1 MNWGFNAVEIKYS
14 QYGLINRSLLQLEET
29 GFMNRIF
36 NALITDKRLTF
47 KISIP
52 NDLYLRA
59 DVLCDDVL
67 QMRTVEKEYT
77 QGELVQHI
85 FLDFLDEVRRHDSNV
100 GAIHT
105 RLNVRLQQ
113 LPLVNDQ
120 PIIPSRS
127 KTSIQT
133 KIDRRD
139 VLRAEVLL
147 QDLSY
152 FVPNHGL
159 NVEKLIEIVYLDFLT
174 EYQKGRRK
182 NVIKEILEYI
192 D

>member
-1 MNWGFNAVEIKYS
+1 MGEVKYS
-14 QYGLINRSLLQLEET
+14 QYGVLNRSLMQLGET
-29 GFMNRIF
+29 GIMNRFF

-47 KISIP
+47 KISVP
-52 NDLYLRA
+52 NELYLRA
-59 DVLCDDVL
+59 EVLCDDVL
-67 QMRTVEKEYT
+67 QMREKEKVYT

-85 FLDFLDEVRRHDSNV
+85 FLDFLDEVRKHDSNV

-113 LPLVNDQ
+113 LPMVNDQ
-120 PIIPSRS
+120 PIIPSKS
-127 KTSIQT
+127 KTTVII

-152 FVPNHGL
+152 FAPNHEL
-159 NVEKLIEIVYLDFLT
+159 NVEKLIEIVYLDFLL
-174 EYQKGRRK
+174 EYTKGRRK

>member
-1 MNWGFNAVEIKYS
+1 MMSEINYS
-14 QYGLINRSLLQLEET
+14 QYKLLNRNLLELEET
-29 GFMNRIF
+29 GLFNRIF

-47 KISIP
+47 KISVP

-59 DVLCDDVL
+59 EVLCDDVL
-67 QMRTVEKEYT
+67 QMRINDKEYT
-77 QGELVQHI
+77 QAELVQHI
-85 FLDFLDEVRRHDSNV
+85 FLDFLDEVRKHDSNV

-105 RLNVRLQQ
+105 RLNVRQQQ
-113 LPLVNDQ
+113 LPLVNDM

-127 KTSIQT
+127 KTSFHM

-159 NVEKLIEIVYLDFLT
+159 TVEKLIEIVYLDFLL
-174 EYQKGRRK
+174 EYTKGRRK
-182 NVIKEILEYI
+182 NVLREILETI